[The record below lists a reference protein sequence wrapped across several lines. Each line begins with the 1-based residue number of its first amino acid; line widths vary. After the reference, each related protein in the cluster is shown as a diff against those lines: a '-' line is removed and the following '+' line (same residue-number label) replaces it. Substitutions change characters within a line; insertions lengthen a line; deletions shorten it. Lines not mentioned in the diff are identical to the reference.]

1 MNLQRFS
8 SAGRL
13 PAPRAAELSV
23 PLHHT
28 GTLSKRYL
36 PAIVLWAVLAGCE
49 SDVEPSGAGAPLDT
63 GQAWPQ
69 LAEGEG
75 FLVDEGEFTVAPRD
89 EGIYCVRIPI
99 LDAWKGRDI
108 ALRGWDS
115 DLPMFT
121 HHFFMGYSTAPL
133 EADGPVPC
141 NGEDPWEPIG
151 DREGFVHSDGKI
163 LFGAGEGVILGKGLR
178 EGYGRLMPA
187 NGHLITS
194 HHVLNFTDEP
204 LRMHG
209 RFNLYLR
216 AASETP
222 HLVNGLNCLN
232 QDVEIPPKSDVSITA
247 SCTVPHDLDL
257 VMLASHAHQY
267 LQRFEIKLVR
277 SGIVDPDPVYVSTD
291 WDSPLL
297 DFLAEPIALKM
308 GDGLQFTCHY
318 SNPTEQRIE
327 YGLGVY
333 NEMCA
338 VMSVYSMPA
347 AVEYAPTPPLGT
359 VIVSRETPAPLFD
372 TTQFPI
378 AF

>member
-1 MNLQRFS
+1 MTALVPVVNHNNSTPASRS
-8 SAGRL
+8 RGYDRSAFGEAARGL
-13 PAPRAAELSV
+13 PTAERVPRIGSGLPDAESL
-23 PLHHT
+23 T
-28 GTLSKRYL
+28 
-36 PAIVLWAVLAGCE
+36 
-49 SDVEPSGAGAPLDT
+49 PSA
-63 GQAWPQ
+63 Q
-69 LAEGEG
+69 
-75 FLVDEGEFTVAPRD
+75 
-89 EGIYCVRIPI
+89 
-99 LDAWKGRDI
+99 
-108 ALRGWDS
+108 
-115 DLPMFT
+115 
-121 HHFFMGYSTAPL
+121 
-133 EADGPVPC
+133 
-141 NGEDPWEPIG
+141 
-151 DREGFVHSDGKI
+151 
-163 LFGAGEGVILGKGLR
+163 
-178 EGYGRLMPA
+178 
-187 NGHLITS
+187 
-194 HHVLNFTDEP
+194 HVLNFTDEP

-216 AASETP
+216 AAAETP

-291 WDSPLL
+291 WDSPLR